1 MPEISFAFI
10 CSWEKL
16 LSHLQLWLLQLL
28 LLSGGCWWFV
38 AGCWLLLVVVAAAI
52 VFVVFVVVALVVY
65 LRFSPLCLFPPL
77 AALGWF
83 LAGLL
88 THRHLCMRYFYQAA
102 PPNRLLLIVSL
113 LTSLQCIRLQIWKK
127 KILRGNKKVLRTN
140 EVPKSLSPLEFFV
153 GAESLPWNGITR
165 VWEPI
170 FPPPRVLETNDE
182 SNDLFCHYGLHIVL
196 IYKLN

>member
-1 MPEISFAFI
+1 M
-10 CSWEKL
+10 
-16 LSHLQLWLLQLL
+16 
-28 LLSGGCWWFV
+28 
-38 AGCWLLLVVVAAAI
+38 LLVVVAAAI

-113 LTSLQCIRLQIWKK
+113 LKK
-127 KILRGNKKVLRTN
+127 LTMHSITDLEEKNLKRKQDLVLRTN

-153 GAESLPWNGITR
+153 GAESLP
-165 VWEPI
+165 
-170 FPPPRVLETNDE
+170 
-182 SNDLFCHYGLHIVL
+182 
-196 IYKLN
+196 